1 MIALSFH
8 NGNVSPRLIEA
19 QASVFKY
26 FGLDI
31 LQVQTDMSHGAAID
45 WFLNALPWEE
55 VAIFDI
61 DCIPLHK
68 QVLNDAR
75 KIVREGA
82 VYGIA
87 QSANH
92 LSGKLYVGAPF
103 ICLSRKTM
111 IEIGW
116 PSFMETKSEDVAGEI
131 TRAAERAGKEVR
143 MLWPTHVE
151 VEKWKLADKGVFGLG
166 TTYQDTVYHA
176 FESRFNH
183 ESTSRFINKCNLI
196 TSLHD
201 N

>member
-1 MIALSFH
+1 MIAVSFH
-8 NGNVSPRLIEA
+8 NGNVSDELIDA
-19 QASVFKY
+19 QASVFEY

-31 LQVQTDMSHGAAID
+31 LQVQTEMSHGAAID
-45 WFLNALPWEE
+45 WFIRNHPWNE

-68 QVLNDAR
+68 HVLSDAR

-82 VYGIA
+82 LYGIA

-103 ICLSRKTM
+103 ICFSRDT
-111 IEIGW
+111 IRDLGW
-116 PSFMETKSEDVAGEI
+116 PSFMESKTEDVAGEV
-131 TRAAERAGKEVR
+131 TRAAERIGKEVR

-151 VEKWKLADKGVFGLG
+151 VEKWSLADKGTFGLG

-183 ESTSRFINKCNLI
+183 ESTSRFIHKCNLI